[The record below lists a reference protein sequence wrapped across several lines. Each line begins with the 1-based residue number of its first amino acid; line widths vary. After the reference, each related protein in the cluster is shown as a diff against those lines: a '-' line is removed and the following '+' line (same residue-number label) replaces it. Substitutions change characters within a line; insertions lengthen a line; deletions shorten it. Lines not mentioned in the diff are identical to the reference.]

1 MNEIVKVV
9 DAFKKDNG
17 VRLPVSDDFLL
28 PFLSPT
34 SPGSQY
40 WEGPPPGAA
49 SDRQRGR
56 ILLQLHQVL
65 DVLERSGIDL
75 AGKSLLDIGTGN
87 GMIPRLILEFSGLSK
102 AVGVDPFLDGEH
114 QSSWQPHDRDTLF
127 RELADYIEGESP
139 GELDF
144 ARYRHLTGF
153 EHFTLRPGR
162 IAYRRGGAK
171 QFRFAQLG
179 AHDLEQLKETFDI
192 LYCKAID
199 HISDWDGIFR
209 AARAATHDGSLFVI
223 KHFSF
228 FAYLGPHRYATTNI
242 PWGHLLLSDAE
253 YRRFASEFHA
263 HRAEAMCRF
272 YFSGLCYPRNTMHQ
286 LTEIARRNGFVLQ
299 ASVNEP
305 MRHAHRIQSF
315 IDLIPDFWDIV
326 RENHPSA
333 SADELLS
340 GRYHFVFRRI
350 T

>member
-1 MNEIVKVV
+1 MNDAVV
-9 DAFKKDNG
+9 MVRTFEKDTG

-34 SPGSQY
+34 SPGSHY
-40 WEGPPPGAA
+40 WEGPPAGAA
-49 SDRQRGR
+49 LDRQRGR
-56 ILLQLHQVL
+56 VLLQLHQIL
-65 DVLERSGIDL
+65 DLLQRSGVDL

-102 AVGVDPFLDGEH
+102 AVGVDPYLDGEH
-114 QSSWQPHDRDTLF
+114 RSSWQPHDRDALF
-127 RELADYIEGESP
+127 RQLADYIASESP

-144 ARYRHLTGF
+144 SRYGHLTGF

-162 IAYRRGGAK
+162 VAYTRGGAK
-171 QFRFAQLG
+171 QFRFAQFG
-179 AHDLEQLKETFDI
+179 AHDLARLNETFDI

-209 AARAATHDGSLFVI
+209 AARAVTHDGSLFVI

-242 PWGHLLLSDAE
+242 PWGHLLLSDDE
-253 YRRFASEFHA
+253 YRRFAAEFHG
-263 HRAEAMCRF
+263 HRAEDMCRF

-299 ASVNEP
+299 VSINEP
-305 MRHAHRIQSF
+305 MRHAHRIQDF
-315 IDLIPDFWDIV
+315 IGLIPDFWTLV
-326 RENHPSA
+326 HENHPSVT
-333 SADELLS
+333 ADEMLS
-340 GRYHFVFRRI
+340 GRYHFAFRRI
-350 T
+350 A